1 LEKQT
6 NKKNK
11 KKLQIK
17 MSRRARTQS
26 ARDKKM
32 DQGTRPEN
40 SAASRSKAIT
50 INNNK
55 GIAPLVLD
63 APVLDMPVDDVLLSD
78 VTWDSLTSAFPDRL
92 VHSLVK
98 QGEECQFRALSTL
111 RVLALLP
118 VRTKTGSKWSAAK
131 WVPFLVDTGSNA
143 TYFCASTKKA
153 LKMDVADNFEVL
165 EFPLLFRESSGY
177 FADINL
183 LGTDVMRHCRL
194 EINYTTSKVVLEKV
208 GVTADVSFWVQQQ
221 HGSSSNNNN
230 NKVGRAFKVAPQRK
244 VVDDLAQAIKAELA
258 PKYPTLAA
266 PDISVQ
272 DSKHKKLLPDT
283 PLQANRQE
291 NPYLFLLPD
300 LQK

>member
-1 LEKQT
+1 
-6 NKKNK
+6 
-11 KKLQIK
+11 

-26 ARDKKM
+26 AREKKM
-32 DQGTRPEN
+32 VQGRRPHN
-40 SAASRSKAIT
+40 SAASRITTIT

-55 GIAPLVLD
+55 MI
-63 APVLDMPVDDVLLSD
+63 DDVLLSD
-78 VTWDSLTSAFPDRL
+78 VTWDSLTSSFPDHL

-98 QGEECQFRALSTL
+98 EGEECHFCISPTL

-143 TYFCASTKKA
+143 TYFCASTRKA
-153 LKMDVADNFEVL
+153 LEMDVADNFEVL
-165 EFPLLFRESSGY
+165 ECPLLFHESSGR
-177 FADINL
+177 FEDINL

-208 GVTADVSFWVQQQ
+208 GVTADVSFWVQQRDT
-221 HGSSSNNNN
+221 NNNN
-230 NKVGRAFKVAPQRK
+230 NVGDPFKVAPQRK
-244 VVDDLAQAIKAELA
+244 DVDDLKDAIKAKLA